1 MKRQP
6 NYPLLLGAWLS
17 LLAGFLHIAII
28 IGGAEWYRF
37 FGAGERLSAMA
48 AAGSPVPA
56 ILAVGMT
63 LILFLW
69 AGYAFSGAGVISPL
83 PLLKPALII
92 ISGIYLARGLV
103 LIPAALFR
111 PEALNGVKIWTSL
124 VCLGMGLS
132 YAIGT
137 WQVKRPI
144 NNEPE
149 RRVDPRILSRAKFCK
164 ETCPICRYGRNK
176 GKGIAFQLV
185 RLERRLC
192 PFCRAYEQVYRKP
205 AYK

>member
-37 FGAGERLSAMA
+37 FGAGERLSTLAA
-48 AAGSPVPA
+48 DGSPLPAVLAAGVA
-56 ILAVGMT
+56 

-69 AGYAFSGAGVISPL
+69 TGYAFSGAGVISPL

>member
-17 LLAGFLHIAII
+17 LLAGLLHIAII

-37 FGAGERLSAMA
+37 FGAGERLSTLAA
-48 AAGSPVPA
+48 DGSPLPAVLAAGVA
-56 ILAVGMT
+56 

-69 AGYAFSGAGVISPL
+69 AGYAFAGAGILSPL
-83 PLLKPALII
+83 PFLKPALII

-111 PEALNGVKIWTSL
+111 PESLNGVKIGSSL
-124 VCLGMGLS
+124 VCFGMGLS

-137 WQVKRPI
+137 WQAKKFPKSPSEI
-144 NNEPE
+144 L
-149 RRVDPRILSRAKFCK
+149 VDPRTMARAKFCK
-164 ETCPICRYGRNK
+164 ETCPICRYARKK

-185 RLERRLC
+185 RMEGRLC
-192 PFCRAYEQVYRKP
+192 PFCRAYEQVYRKQ
-205 AYK
+205 AYR